1 MSQRQAEEALQV
13 DVRDLRVNIRARLAQ
28 DLATEPFPEKKAEVR
43 AGEGT
48 G

>member
-28 DLATEPFPEKKAEVR
+28 DLVTQPFPEKKAEAR